1 MEWKYITKSLD
12 IVIASVQNLKE
23 ENKRLKEENEK
34 LLLIIENLSS
44 HGISNQHNN
53 KRSKV

>member
-1 MEWKYITKSLD
+1 MEWKDITKSLD

-23 ENKRLKEENEK
+23 ENKRLKEENER

-44 HGISNQHNN
+44 HGRSNQHHN

>member
-1 MEWKYITKSLD
+1 MMSKLMD
-12 IVIASVQNLKE
+12 IAINAVQNLKE

-44 HGISNQHNN
+44 RGKSEITIIHDTLED
-53 KRSKV
+53 